1 MKKLGVKVLF
11 VIGLLIFL
19 FPFVMR
25 AISYFNQTTA
35 IYNYKSET
43 ENLSDDELNEQKN
56 HYNNYNEE
64 LADENPIVVMGE
76 DDFNID
82 ETQSSYDFL
91 NSDDAIGTLI
101 IPSINVNLPIFDG
114 VTNLNL
120 QKGIAH
126 LDNTSYPTGE
136 KSTHC
141 VLAGHSGL
149 SRAKILDDLDK
160 VKIGDYFQIDYLNT
174 THNYIV
180 VDIQVVLPE
189 ETDSLRIKQG
199 DTLVTLVTCTPK
211 NINSHR
217 LLVTGRLTGEIPQEE
232 QISTLEY
239 IIQFIKLNY
248 IYVILLIIF
257 VICLMV
263 FIKERKKEK
272 KVKNKDNETK
282 ENEKEKNENIK
293 NEKNGNNLNKE

>member
-1 MKKLGVKVLF
+1 MKKIGVKILF

-25 AISYFNQTTA
+25 TISYFNQTTA
-35 IYNYKSET
+35 IYNYKSTT
-43 ENLSDDELNEQKN
+43 ESLSEDELNEQKN
-56 HYNNYNEE
+56 HYNKYNEE
-64 LADENPIVVMGE
+64 LADENPIVEMSE
-76 DDFNID
+76 DDFNVD
-82 ETQSSYDFL
+82 ETQSTYDFL
-91 NSDDAIGTLI
+91 NSDDAIGSLI

-160 VKIGDYFQIDYLNT
+160 VQIRDYFQIDYLNT
-174 THNYIV
+174 THNYVV
-180 VDIQVVLPE
+180 VDIQIVLPE
-189 ETDSLRIKQG
+189 ETESLRIKQD

-217 LLVTGRLTGEIPQEE
+217 LLVTGRLTDTIPQE
-232 QISTLEY
+232 QTLSTWDY
-239 IIQFIKLNY
+239 IVQFIKLNY
-248 IYVILLIIF
+248 IYIILFIIF
-257 VICLMV
+257 VICLII
-263 FIKERKKEK
+263 FLKERKKDK
-272 KVKNKDNETK
+272 KVKNKDNKIK
-282 ENEKEKNENIK
+282 ENENIENVNNKEK
-293 NEKNGNNLNKE
+293 

>member
-1 MKKLGVKVLF
+1 MKKIGVKILF

-25 AISYFNQTTA
+25 MISYFNQTTA
-35 IYNYKSET
+35 IYNYKSTT
-43 ENLSDDELNEQKN
+43 ENLSEDELNEQKN
-56 HYNNYNEE
+56 HYNKYNEE
-64 LADENPIVVMGE
+64 LADENPIVEMGE
-76 DDFNID
+76 DDFNVD
-82 ETQSSYDFL
+82 ETQSTYDFL
-91 NSDDAIGTLI
+91 NSDDAIGSLI

-160 VKIGDYFQIDYLNT
+160 VQIGDYFQIDYLNT
-174 THNYIV
+174 THNYVV
-180 VDIQVVLPE
+180 VDIQIVLPE
-189 ETDSLRIKQG
+189 ETESLRIKQD

-217 LLVTGRLTGEIPQEE
+217 LLVTGRLTDMIPQEE
-232 QISTLEY
+232 TLSTLDY
-239 IIQFIKLNY
+239 IVQIIKLNY
-248 IYVILLIIF
+248 IYSK
-257 VICLMV
+257 MH
-263 FIKERKKEK
+263 KS
-272 KVKNKDNETK
+272 NY
-282 ENEKEKNENIK
+282 
-293 NEKNGNNLNKE
+293 

>member
-1 MKKLGVKVLF
+1 MKKIGVKILF

-25 AISYFNQTTA
+25 TISYFNQTTA
-35 IYNYKSET
+35 IYNYKSTT
-43 ENLSDDELNEQKN
+43 ESLSEDELNEQKN
-56 HYNNYNEE
+56 HYNKYNEE
-64 LADENPIVVMGE
+64 LADENPIVEMGE
-76 DDFNID
+76 NDFNVD
-82 ETQSSYDFL
+82 ESQSTYDFL
-91 NSDDAIGTLI
+91 NSDDAIGSLI

-160 VKIGDYFQIDYLNT
+160 VQIGDYFQIDYLNT
-174 THNYIV
+174 THNYVV
-180 VDIQVVLPE
+180 VDIQIVLPE
-189 ETDSLRIKQG
+189 ETESLRIKQD

-217 LLVTGRLTGEIPQEE
+217 LLVTGRLTDMIPQEE
-232 QISTLEY
+232 TLSTLDY
-239 IIQFIKLNY
+239 IVQFIKLNY
-248 IYVILLIIF
+248 IYIILFIIFIICLIIF
-257 VICLMV
+257 L
-263 FIKERKKEK
+263 KERKKDK
-272 KVKNKDNETK
+272 KVKNKDNKIK
-282 ENEKEKNENIK
+282 ENENIENINNKEKENNI
-293 NEKNGNNLNKE
+293 NKE

>member
-1 MKKLGVKVLF
+1 MKKIGVKILF

-25 AISYFNQTTA
+25 TISYFNQTTA
-35 IYNYKSET
+35 IYNYKSTT
-43 ENLSDDELNEQKN
+43 ESLSEDELNEQKN
-56 HYNNYNEE
+56 HYNKYNEE
-64 LADENPIVVMGE
+64 LADENPIVEMSE
-76 DDFNID
+76 DDFNVD
-82 ETQSSYDFL
+82 ETQSTYDFL
-91 NSDDAIGTLI
+91 NSDDAIGSLI

-160 VKIGDYFQIDYLNT
+160 VQIGDYFQIDYLNT
-174 THNYIV
+174 THNYVV
-180 VDIQVVLPE
+180 VDIQIVLPE
-189 ETDSLRIKQG
+189 ETESLRIKQD

-217 LLVTGRLTGEIPQEE
+217 LLVTGRLTDMIPQEE
-232 QISTLEY
+232 TLSTLDY
-239 IIQFIKLNY
+239 IVQFIKLNY
-248 IYVILLIIF
+248 IYIILFIIFIICLIIF
-257 VICLMV
+257 L
-263 FIKERKKEK
+263 KERKKDK
-272 KVKNKDNETK
+272 KVKNKDNKIK
-282 ENEKEKNENIK
+282 ENENIENVNNKEKENNI
-293 NEKNGNNLNKE
+293 NKE

>member
-1 MKKLGVKVLF
+1 MKKIGVKILF

-25 AISYFNQTTA
+25 TISYFNQTTA
-35 IYNYKSET
+35 IYNYKSTT
-43 ENLSDDELNEQKN
+43 ENLSEDELNEQKN
-56 HYNNYNEE
+56 HYNKYNEE
-64 LADENPIVVMGE
+64 LADENPIVEMGE
-76 DDFNID
+76 DDFNVD
-82 ETQSSYDFL
+82 ETQSTYDFL
-91 NSDDAIGTLI
+91 NSDDAIGSLI

-160 VKIGDYFQIDYLNT
+160 VQIGDYFQIDYLNT
-174 THNYIV
+174 THNYVV
-180 VDIQVVLPE
+180 VDIQIVLPE
-189 ETDSLRIKQG
+189 ETESLRIKQD

-217 LLVTGRLTGEIPQEE
+217 LLVTGRLTDMIPQEE
-232 QISTLEY
+232 TLSTWDY
-239 IIQFIKLNY
+239 IVQFIKLNY
-248 IYVILLIIF
+248 IYIILFIIFIICLIIF
-257 VICLMV
+257 L
-263 FIKERKKEK
+263 KERKKDK
-272 KVKNKDNETK
+272 KVKNNKIQ
-282 ENEKEKNENIK
+282 ENEKKEDIN
-293 NEKNGNNLNKE
+293 NKEKENNINKE

>member
-1 MKKLGVKVLF
+1 MKKIGVKILF

-25 AISYFNQTTA
+25 TISYFNQTTA
-35 IYNYKSET
+35 IYNYKST
-43 ENLSDDELNEQKN
+43 TKNLSEEELNEQKN
-56 HYNNYNEE
+56 HYNKYNEE
-64 LADENPIVVMGE
+64 LADENPIVEMGE
-76 DDFNID
+76 NDFNVD
-82 ETQSSYDFL
+82 ESQSTYDFL
-91 NSDDAIGTLI
+91 NSDDAIGSLI

-160 VKIGDYFQIDYLNT
+160 VQIGDYFQIDYLNT
-174 THNYIV
+174 THNYVV
-180 VDIQVVLPE
+180 VDIQIVLPE
-189 ETDSLRIKQG
+189 ETESLRIKQD

-217 LLVTGRLTGEIPQEE
+217 LLVTGRLTDMIPQEE
-232 QISTLEY
+232 TLSTLDY
-239 IIQFIKLNY
+239 IVQFIKLNY
-248 IYVILLIIF
+248 IYIILFIIF
-257 VICLMV
+257 VICLII
-263 FIKERKKEK
+263 FLKERKKGK
-272 KVKNKDNETK
+272 KVKDNKIQ
-282 ENEKEKNENIK
+282 ENEKNEDINSKENNI
-293 NEKNGNNLNKE
+293 NKE

>member
-1 MKKLGVKVLF
+1 MKKIGVKILF

-25 AISYFNQTTA
+25 TISYFNQTTA
-35 IYNYKSET
+35 IYNYKSTT
-43 ENLSDDELNEQKN
+43 ESLSEDELNEQKN
-56 HYNNYNEE
+56 HYNKYNEE
-64 LADENPIVVMGE
+64 LADENPIVEMGE
-76 DDFNID
+76 DDFNVD
-82 ETQSSYDFL
+82 ETQSTYDFL
-91 NSDDAIGTLI
+91 NSDDAIGSLI

-160 VKIGDYFQIDYLNT
+160 VQIGDYFQIDYLNT
-174 THNYIV
+174 THNYVV
-180 VDIQVVLPE
+180 VDIQIVLPE
-189 ETDSLRIKQG
+189 ETESLRIKQD

-217 LLVTGRLTGEIPQEE
+217 LLVTGRLTDMIPQE
-232 QISTLEY
+232 QTLSTWDY
-239 IIQFIKLNY
+239 IVQFIKLNY
-248 IYVILLIIF
+248 IYVILFIIF
-257 VICLMV
+257 VICLII
-263 FIKERKKEK
+263 FLKERKKDK
-272 KVKNKDNETK
+272 KVKNKDNKIK
-282 ENEKEKNENIK
+282 ENENIENVNNKEKENNI
-293 NEKNGNNLNKE
+293 NKE

>member
-1 MKKLGVKVLF
+1 MKKIGVKILF

-25 AISYFNQTTA
+25 MISYFNQTTA
-35 IYNYKSET
+35 IYNYKSTT
-43 ENLSDDELNEQKN
+43 ENLSEDELNEQKN
-56 HYNNYNEE
+56 HYNKYNEE
-64 LADENPIVVMGE
+64 LADENPIVEMGE
-76 DDFNID
+76 DDFNVD
-82 ETQSSYDFL
+82 ETQSTYDFL
-91 NSDDAIGTLI
+91 NSDDAIGSLI

-160 VKIGDYFQIDYLNT
+160 VQIGDYFQIDYLNT
-174 THNYIV
+174 THNYVV
-180 VDIQVVLPE
+180 VDIQIVLPE
-189 ETDSLRIKQG
+189 ETESLRIKQD

-217 LLVTGRLTGEIPQEE
+217 LLVTGRLTDIIPQEE
-232 QISTLEY
+232 TLSTWDY
-239 IIQFIKLNY
+239 IVQFIKLNY
-248 IYVILLIIF
+248 IYIILFIIFIICLIIF
-257 VICLMV
+257 L
-263 FIKERKKEK
+263 KERKKDK
-272 KVKNKDNETK
+272 KVKNKDNKIK
-282 ENEKEKNENIK
+282 ENENIENINNKEKENNI
-293 NEKNGNNLNKE
+293 NKE

>member
-1 MKKLGVKVLF
+1 MKKIGVKILF

-25 AISYFNQTTA
+25 TISYFNQTTA
-35 IYNYKSET
+35 IYNYKSTT
-43 ENLSDDELNEQKN
+43 ESLSEDELNEQKN
-56 HYNNYNEE
+56 HYNKYNEE
-64 LADENPIVVMGE
+64 LADENPIVEMSE
-76 DDFNID
+76 DDFNVD
-82 ETQSSYDFL
+82 ETQSTYDFL
-91 NSDDAIGTLI
+91 NSDDAIGSLI

-160 VKIGDYFQIDYLNT
+160 VQIGDYFQIDYLNT
-174 THNYIV
+174 THNYVV
-180 VDIQVVLPE
+180 VDIQIVLPE
-189 ETDSLRIKQG
+189 ETESLRIKQD

-217 LLVTGRLTGEIPQEE
+217 LLVTGRLTDMIPQDETL
-232 QISTLEY
+232 STLDY
-239 IIQFIKLNY
+239 IVQFIKLNY
-248 IYVILLIIF
+248 IYIILFIIFIICLIIF
-257 VICLMV
+257 L
-263 FIKERKKEK
+263 KERKKYK
-272 KVKNKDNETK
+272 KVKNKDNKIK
-282 ENEKEKNENIK
+282 ENENIENVNNKEKENNI
-293 NEKNGNNLNKE
+293 NKE

>member
-1 MKKLGVKVLF
+1 MKKIGVKILF

-25 AISYFNQTTA
+25 TISYFNQTTA
-35 IYNYKSET
+35 IYNYKSTT
-43 ENLSDDELNEQKN
+43 ESLSEDELNEQKN
-56 HYNNYNEE
+56 HYNKYNEE
-64 LADENPIVVMGE
+64 LADENPIVEMSE
-76 DDFNID
+76 DDFNVD
-82 ETQSSYDFL
+82 ETQSTYDFL
-91 NSDDAIGTLI
+91 NSDDAIGSLI

-160 VKIGDYFQIDYLNT
+160 VQIGDYFQIDYLNT
-174 THNYIV
+174 THNYVV
-180 VDIQVVLPE
+180 VDIQIVLPE
-189 ETDSLRIKQG
+189 ETESLRIKQD

-217 LLVTGRLTGEIPQEE
+217 LLVTGRLTDTIPQE
-232 QISTLEY
+232 QTLSTWDY
-239 IIQFIKLNY
+239 IVQFIKLNY
-248 IYVILLIIF
+248 IYIILFIIFIICLIIF
-257 VICLMV
+257 L
-263 FIKERKKEK
+263 KERKKDK
-272 KVKNKDNETK
+272 KVKNKDNKIK
-282 ENEKEKNENIK
+282 ENENIENVNNKEKENNI
-293 NEKNGNNLNKE
+293 NKE

>member
-1 MKKLGVKVLF
+1 MKKIGVKILF

-25 AISYFNQTTA
+25 TISYFNQTTA
-35 IYNYKSET
+35 IYNYKSTT
-43 ENLSDDELNEQKN
+43 ESLSEDELNEQKN
-56 HYNNYNEE
+56 HYNKYNEE
-64 LADENPIVVMGE
+64 LADENPIVEMGE
-76 DDFNID
+76 DDFNVD
-82 ETQSSYDFL
+82 ETQSTYDFL
-91 NSDDAIGTLI
+91 NSDDAIGSLI

-160 VKIGDYFQIDYLNT
+160 VQIGDYFQIDYLNT
-174 THNYIV
+174 THNYVV
-180 VDIQVVLPE
+180 VDIQIVLPE
-189 ETDSLRIKQG
+189 ETESLRIKQD

-217 LLVTGRLTGEIPQEE
+217 LLVTGRLTDMIPQDETL
-232 QISTLEY
+232 STWDY
-239 IIQFIKLNY
+239 IVQFIKLNY
-248 IYVILLIIF
+248 IYIILFIIF
-257 VICLMV
+257 VICLII
-263 FIKERKKEK
+263 FLKERKKDK
-272 KVKNKDNETK
+272 KVKNKDNKIK
-282 ENEKEKNENIK
+282 ENENIENVNNKEKENNI
-293 NEKNGNNLNKE
+293 NKE

>member
-1 MKKLGVKVLF
+1 MKKIGVKILF

-19 FPFVMR
+19 FPFVIR
-25 AISYFNQTTA
+25 TISYFNQTTA
-35 IYNYKSET
+35 IYNYKSTT
-43 ENLSDDELNEQKN
+43 ESLSEDELNEQKN
-56 HYNNYNEE
+56 HYNKYNEE
-64 LADENPIVVMGE
+64 LADENPIVEMSE
-76 DDFNID
+76 DDFNVD
-82 ETQSSYDFL
+82 ETQSTYDFL
-91 NSDDAIGTLI
+91 NSDDAIGSLI

-160 VKIGDYFQIDYLNT
+160 VQIGDYFQIDYLNT
-174 THNYIV
+174 THNYVV
-180 VDIQVVLPE
+180 VDIQIVLPE
-189 ETDSLRIKQG
+189 ETESLRIKQD

-217 LLVTGRLTGEIPQEE
+217 LLVTGRLTDTIPQE
-232 QISTLEY
+232 QTLSTWDY
-239 IIQFIKLNY
+239 IVQFIKLNY
-248 IYVILLIIF
+248 IYIILFIIF
-257 VICLMV
+257 VICLII
-263 FIKERKKEK
+263 FLKERKKDK
-272 KVKNKDNETK
+272 KVKNKDNKIK
-282 ENEKEKNENIK
+282 ENENIENVNNKEKENNI
-293 NEKNGNNLNKE
+293 NKE

>member
-1 MKKLGVKVLF
+1 MKKIGVKILF

-25 AISYFNQTTA
+25 TISYFNQTTA
-35 IYNYKSET
+35 IYNYKSTT
-43 ENLSDDELNEQKN
+43 ESLSEDELNEQKN
-56 HYNNYNEE
+56 HYNKYNEE
-64 LADENPIVVMGE
+64 LADENPIVEMGE
-76 DDFNID
+76 DDFNVD
-82 ETQSSYDFL
+82 ETQSTYDFL
-91 NSDDAIGTLI
+91 NSDDAIGSLI

-160 VKIGDYFQIDYLNT
+160 VQIGDYFQIDYLNT
-174 THNYIV
+174 THNYVV
-180 VDIQVVLPE
+180 VDIQIVLPE
-189 ETDSLRIKQG
+189 ETESLRIKQD

-217 LLVTGRLTGEIPQEE
+217 LLVTGRLTDTIPQE
-232 QISTLEY
+232 QTLSTWNY
-239 IIQFIKLNY
+239 IVQFIKLNY
-248 IYVILLIIF
+248 IYVILFIIF
-257 VICLMV
+257 VICLII
-263 FIKERKKEK
+263 FLKERKKDK
-272 KVKNKDNETK
+272 KVKNKDNKIK
-282 ENEKEKNENIK
+282 ENENIENVNNKEKENNI
-293 NEKNGNNLNKE
+293 NKE

>member
-1 MKKLGVKVLF
+1 MKKIGVKILF

-25 AISYFNQTTA
+25 TISYFNQTTA
-35 IYNYKSET
+35 IYNYKSTT
-43 ENLSDDELNEQKN
+43 ESLSEDELNEQKN
-56 HYNNYNEE
+56 HYNKYNEE
-64 LADENPIVVMGE
+64 LADENPIVEMSE
-76 DDFNID
+76 DDFNVD
-82 ETQSSYDFL
+82 ETQSTYDFL
-91 NSDDAIGTLI
+91 NSDDAIGSLI

-160 VKIGDYFQIDYLNT
+160 VQIGDYFQIDYLNT
-174 THNYIV
+174 THNYVV
-180 VDIQVVLPE
+180 VDIQIVLPE
-189 ETDSLRIKQG
+189 ETESLRIKQD

-217 LLVTGRLTGEIPQEE
+217 LLVTGRLTDMIPQE
-232 QISTLEY
+232 QTLSTWDY
-239 IIQFIKLNY
+239 IVQFIKLNY
-248 IYVILLIIF
+248 IYIILFIIFIICLIIF
-257 VICLMV
+257 L
-263 FIKERKKEK
+263 KERKKDK
-272 KVKNKDNETK
+272 KVKNKDNKIK
-282 ENEKEKNENIK
+282 ENKKKEDIKNKEKENNI
-293 NEKNGNNLNKE
+293 NKE

>member
-1 MKKLGVKVLF
+1 MKKIGVKILF

-25 AISYFNQTTA
+25 TISYFNQTTA
-35 IYNYKSET
+35 IYNYKST
-43 ENLSDDELNEQKN
+43 TKNLSEEELNEQKN
-56 HYNNYNEE
+56 HYNKYNEE
-64 LADENPIVVMGE
+64 LADENPIVEMGE
-76 DDFNID
+76 DDFNVD
-82 ETQSSYDFL
+82 ESQSTYDFL
-91 NSDDAIGTLI
+91 NSDDAIGSLI

-160 VKIGDYFQIDYLNT
+160 VQIGDYFQIDYLNT
-174 THNYIV
+174 THNYVV
-180 VDIQVVLPE
+180 VDIQIVLPE
-189 ETDSLRIKQG
+189 ETDTLRIKQD

-217 LLVTGRLTGEIPQEE
+217 LLVTGRLTDMIPQEE
-232 QISTLEY
+232 TLSTWDY
-239 IIQFIKLNY
+239 IVQFIKLNY
-248 IYVILLIIF
+248 IYIILFIIF
-257 VICLMV
+257 VICLII
-263 FIKERKKEK
+263 FLKERKKGK
-272 KVKNKDNETK
+272 KVKNNKIQ
-282 ENEKEKNENIK
+282 ENEKKEDINSKEKENNI
-293 NEKNGNNLNKE
+293 NKE

>member
-1 MKKLGVKVLF
+1 MKKIGVKILF

-25 AISYFNQTTA
+25 TISYFNQTTA
-35 IYNYKSET
+35 IYNYKSTT
-43 ENLSDDELNEQKN
+43 ESLSEDELNEQKN
-56 HYNNYNEE
+56 HYNKYNEE
-64 LADENPIVVMGE
+64 LADENPIVEMGE
-76 DDFNID
+76 DDFNVD
-82 ETQSSYDFL
+82 ETQSTYDFL
-91 NSDDAIGTLI
+91 NSDDAIGSLI

-160 VKIGDYFQIDYLNT
+160 VQIGDYFQIDYLNT
-174 THNYIV
+174 THNYVV
-180 VDIQVVLPE
+180 VDIQIVLPE
-189 ETDSLRIKQG
+189 ETESLRIKQD

-217 LLVTGRLTGEIPQEE
+217 LLVTGRLTDMIPQEE
-232 QISTLEY
+232 TLSTLDY
-239 IIQFIKLNY
+239 IVQFIKLNY
-248 IYVILLIIF
+248 IYIILFIIFIICLIIF
-257 VICLMV
+257 L
-263 FIKERKKEK
+263 KERKKDK
-272 KVKNKDNETK
+272 KVKNKDNKIK
-282 ENEKEKNENIK
+282 ENENIENINNKEKENNI
-293 NEKNGNNLNKE
+293 NKE

>member
-1 MKKLGVKVLF
+1 MKKIGVKILF

-25 AISYFNQTTA
+25 TISYFNQTTA
-35 IYNYKSET
+35 IYNYKSTT
-43 ENLSDDELNEQKN
+43 ESLSEDELNEQKN
-56 HYNNYNEE
+56 HYNKYNEE
-64 LADENPIVVMGE
+64 LADENPIVEMGE
-76 DDFNID
+76 DDFNVD
-82 ETQSSYDFL
+82 ETQSTYDFL
-91 NSDDAIGTLI
+91 NSDDAIGSLI

-160 VKIGDYFQIDYLNT
+160 VQIGDYFQIDYLNT
-174 THNYIV
+174 THNYVV
-180 VDIQVVLPE
+180 VDIQIVLPE
-189 ETDSLRIKQG
+189 ETESLRIKQD

-217 LLVTGRLTGEIPQEE
+217 LLVTGRLTDMIPQDETL
-232 QISTLEY
+232 STLDY
-239 IIQFIKLNY
+239 IVQFIKLNY
-248 IYVILLIIF
+248 IYVILFIIF
-257 VICLMV
+257 VICLII
-263 FIKERKKEK
+263 FLKERKKDK
-272 KVKNKDNETK
+272 KVKNKDNKIK
-282 ENEKEKNENIK
+282 ENKKKEDIKNKEKENNI
-293 NEKNGNNLNKE
+293 NKE

>member
-1 MKKLGVKVLF
+1 MKKIGVKILF

-25 AISYFNQTTA
+25 TISYFNQTTA
-35 IYNYKSET
+35 IYNYKSTT
-43 ENLSDDELNEQKN
+43 ESLSEDELNEQKN
-56 HYNNYNEE
+56 HYNKYNEE
-64 LADENPIVVMGE
+64 LADENPIVEMGE
-76 DDFNID
+76 DDFNVD
-82 ETQSSYDFL
+82 ETQSTYDFL
-91 NSDDAIGTLI
+91 NSDDAIGSLI

-160 VKIGDYFQIDYLNT
+160 VQIGDYFQIDYLNT
-174 THNYIV
+174 THNYVV
-180 VDIQVVLPE
+180 VDIQIVLPE
-189 ETDSLRIKQG
+189 ETESLRIKQD

-217 LLVTGRLTGEIPQEE
+217 LLVTGRLTDTIPQE
-232 QISTLEY
+232 QTLSTWDY
-239 IIQFIKLNY
+239 IVQFIKLNY
-248 IYVILLIIF
+248 IYVILFIIF
-257 VICLMV
+257 VICLII
-263 FIKERKKEK
+263 FLKERKKDK
-272 KVKNKDNETK
+272 KVKNKDNKIK
-282 ENEKEKNENIK
+282 ENENIENVNNKEKENNI
-293 NEKNGNNLNKE
+293 NKE

>member
-1 MKKLGVKVLF
+1 MKKIGVKILF

-25 AISYFNQTTA
+25 TISYFNQTTA
-35 IYNYKSET
+35 IYNYKSTT
-43 ENLSDDELNEQKN
+43 ESLSEDELNEQKN
-56 HYNNYNEE
+56 HYNKYNEE
-64 LADENPIVVMGE
+64 LADENPIVEMGE
-76 DDFNID
+76 DDFNVD
-82 ETQSSYDFL
+82 ETQSTYDFL
-91 NSDDAIGTLI
+91 NSDDAIGSLI

-160 VKIGDYFQIDYLNT
+160 VQIGDYFQIDYLNT

-180 VDIQVVLPE
+180 IDIQVVLPE
-189 ETDSLRIKQG
+189 ETDTLRIKQD

-217 LLVTGRLTGEIPQEE
+217 LLVTGRLTDMIPQE
-232 QISTLEY
+232 QTLSTWDY
-239 IIQFIKLNY
+239 IVQFIKLNY
-248 IYVILLIIF
+248 IYIILFIIFIICLIIF
-257 VICLMV
+257 L
-263 FIKERKKEK
+263 KERKKDK
-272 KVKNKDNETK
+272 KVKNKDNKIK
-282 ENEKEKNENIK
+282 ENENIENVNNKEKENNI
-293 NEKNGNNLNKE
+293 NKE

>member
-1 MKKLGVKVLF
+1 MKKIGVKILF

-25 AISYFNQTTA
+25 MISYFNQTTA
-35 IYNYKSET
+35 IYNYKSTT
-43 ENLSDDELNEQKN
+43 ENLSEDELNEQKN
-56 HYNNYNEE
+56 HYNKYNEE
-64 LADENPIVVMGE
+64 LADENPIVEMGE
-76 DDFNID
+76 DDFNVD
-82 ETQSSYDFL
+82 ETQSTYDFL
-91 NSDDAIGTLI
+91 NSDDAIGSLI

-160 VKIGDYFQIDYLNT
+160 VQIGDYFQIDYLNT
-174 THNYIV
+174 THNYVV
-180 VDIQVVLPE
+180 VDIQIVLPE
-189 ETDSLRIKQG
+189 ETESLRIKQD

-217 LLVTGRLTGEIPQEE
+217 LLVTGRLTDMIPQE
-232 QISTLEY
+232 QTLSTWDY
-239 IIQFIKLNY
+239 IVQFIKLNY
-248 IYVILLIIF
+248 IYIILFIIFIICLIIF
-257 VICLMV
+257 L
-263 FIKERKKEK
+263 KERKKDK
-272 KVKNKDNETK
+272 KVKNKDNKIK
-282 ENEKEKNENIK
+282 ENENIENVNNKEKENNI
-293 NEKNGNNLNKE
+293 NKE

>member
-25 AISYFNQTTA
+25 TISYFNQTTA
-35 IYNYKSET
+35 IYNYKSTT
-43 ENLSDDELNEQKN
+43 ENLSEDELNEQKN
-56 HYNNYNEE
+56 HYNKYNEE
-64 LADENPIVVMGE
+64 LADENPIVEMGE
-76 DDFNID
+76 DDFNVD
-82 ETQSSYDFL
+82 ETQSTYDFL
-91 NSDDAIGTLI
+91 NSDDAIGSLI

-149 SRAKILDDLDK
+149 TRAKILDDLDK

-189 ETDSLRIKQG
+189 ETESLRIKQD

-217 LLVTGRLTGEIPQEE
+217 LLVTGRLTDMIPQEE
-232 QISTLEY
+232 TLSTLDY
-239 IIQFIKLNY
+239 IVQFIKLNY
-248 IYVILLIIF
+248 KNIILFIIFIICLIIF
-257 VICLMV
+257 L
-263 FIKERKKEK
+263 KERKKDK
-272 KVKNKDNETK
+272 KVKNKDKKIK
-282 ENEKEKNENIK
+282 ENENIENINNKEKENNI
-293 NEKNGNNLNKE
+293 NKE